1 MKKII
6 CVLIFALCCGLS
18 ELSAQY
24 AVGDVFEKDDVKAVV
39 FYVDETGEHGL
50 AITLNVV
57 VTKEDIKKAQAD
69 LKAQK
74 KAMTKEEKLK
84 QKEEAKD
91 AGKRMQELY
100 EKMKGYYADLESLT
114 TVEGKHNAKVIKD
127 YCKEK
132 GIDMQVCFPTL
143 CWAETLGEGWFI
155 PGEKEAALYAD
166 FISYGVGEPAYK
178 KVKNSEMNE
187 KYNNLNNAVK
197 SNSGYENYSLP
208 KYVQTTTVGRNK
220 FFGTEFALFK
230 SLELRQE
237 QKGIGAFSVTV
248 LYYDIKAY
256 YPMSWIFQDKV
267 AVCEF

>member
-1 MKKII
+1 M
-6 CVLIFALCCGLS
+6 
-18 ELSAQY
+18 
-24 AVGDVFEKDDVKAVV
+24 
-39 FYVDETGEHGL
+39 
-50 AITLNVV
+50 
-57 VTKEDIKKAQAD
+57 
-69 LKAQK
+69 
-74 KAMTKEEKLK
+74 
-84 QKEEAKD
+84 
-91 AGKRMQELY
+91 
-100 EKMKGYYADLESLT
+100 
-114 TVEGKHNAKVIKD
+114 IKD

-132 GIDMQVCFPTL
+132 GIDMQVCVPTL